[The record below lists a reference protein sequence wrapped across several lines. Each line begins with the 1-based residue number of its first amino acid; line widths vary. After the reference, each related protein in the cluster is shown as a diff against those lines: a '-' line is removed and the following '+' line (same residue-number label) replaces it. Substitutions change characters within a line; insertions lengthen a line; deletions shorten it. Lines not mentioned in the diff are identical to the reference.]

1 MKNFTHIKP
10 AKLIAALLAIYCMA
24 VSVTAQS
31 TNQSEPTQFSGSEYT
46 GKGPNKETLYFFS
59 FTGGPGEVS
68 VRLEIKAKQYST
80 FARLEILD
88 AELNT
93 LATHNMN
100 AATTSGSQ
108 QVLKKI
114 NLDEKQA
121 VLLKVTLDSNL
132 ANYKIVVAGAVETAS
147 AAPTDTPPSDTP
159 PLGDTGGGGASAT
172 MDSTASEAGTG
183 PTASTSSNKFFNVD
197 LGNFKLGQLIN
208 LPKGTLII
216 QMKDGSTQEIDMT
229 TVKSLTIKKN

>member
-1 MKNFTHIKP
+1 MKLKQNF
-10 AKLIAALLAIYCMA
+10 AALIFGILVCTGHAA
-24 VSVTAQS
+24 AQS
-31 TNQSEPTQFSGSEYT
+31 TNQSEPTQFSGTEYA
-46 GKGPNKETLYFFS
+46 GKGPSKETLYYFG

-88 AELNT
+88 ADLNT

-114 NLDEKQA
+114 NLDEKKA

-132 ANYKIVVAGAVETAS
+132 ANYKIVLAGAVETAS

-159 PLGDTGGGGASAT
+159 PADAGSGGSAT
-172 MDSTASEAGTG
+172 TDSTASEAGPG
-183 PTASTSSNKFFNVD
+183 PTASTSSKFFNVD
-197 LGNFKLGQLIN
+197 LGKFKLGQLIN
-208 LPKGTLII
+208 MPKGTLVI

>member
-1 MKNFTHIKP
+1 MKLKQNF
-10 AKLIAALLAIYCMA
+10 AALIFGILVCTGHAA
-24 VSVTAQS
+24 AQS
-31 TNQSEPTQFSGSEYT
+31 TNQSEPTQFSGTEYA
-46 GKGPNKETLYFFS
+46 GKGPSKETLYYFG

-68 VRLEIKAKQYST
+68 VRLESKAKQYST

-114 NLDEKQA
+114 NLDEKKA

-132 ANYKIVVAGAVETAS
+132 ANYKIVLAGAVETAD
-147 AAPTDTPPSDTP
+147 AAPTDTTPADTP
-159 PLGDTGGGGASAT
+159 SADAGGGGGSAT
-172 MDSTASEAGTG
+172 MDSNASEAGPG

-197 LGNFKLGQLIN
+197 LGKFKLGQLIN
-208 LPKGTLII
+208 MPKGTLVI

-229 TVKSLTIKKN
+229 TIKSITIKKN